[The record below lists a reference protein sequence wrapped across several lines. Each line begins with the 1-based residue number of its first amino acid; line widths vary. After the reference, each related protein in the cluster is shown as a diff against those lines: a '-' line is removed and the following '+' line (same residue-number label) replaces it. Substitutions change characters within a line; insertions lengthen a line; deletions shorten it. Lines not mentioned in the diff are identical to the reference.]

1 MPAFLRLFTG
11 KGIKSDG
18 GFLCNRRHHI
28 KGGTTMYEKRAL
40 SKNQFAESGID
51 TSDYRFIETEG
62 DFVAILDL
70 KVWGNRNLRSFFTL
84 EDGRKIIACTFPREN
99 YLGLADT
106 PIGSVFLL
114 IFQQAKKSGQVYLQE
129 VVQLE
134 DDEFCPIL

>member
-62 DFVAILDL
+62 DF
-70 KVWGNRNLRSFFTL
+70 
-84 EDGRKIIACTFPREN
+84 TFGIVSGIKGFSQSSIKLVCAEN
-99 YLGLADT
+99 AFSSRG
-106 PIGSVFLL
+106 
-114 IFQQAKKSGQVYLQE
+114 
-129 VVQLE
+129 
-134 DDEFCPIL
+134 

>member
-1 MPAFLRLFTG
+1 
-11 KGIKSDG
+11 
-18 GFLCNRRHHI
+18 
-28 KGGTTMYEKRAL
+28 MYEKRAL

-84 EDGRKIIACTFPREN
+84 EDGRKIIAYTFPREN